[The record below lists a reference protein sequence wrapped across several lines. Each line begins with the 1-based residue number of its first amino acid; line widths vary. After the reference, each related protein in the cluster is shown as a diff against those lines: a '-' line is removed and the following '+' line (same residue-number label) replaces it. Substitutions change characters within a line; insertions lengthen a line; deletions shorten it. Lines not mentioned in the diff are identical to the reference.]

1 MSMRLTEK
9 HLPAASTPTPGPRML
24 ALREKAEA
32 NLIWRFYIDSNH
44 RWRWQHLSVQGE
56 VISESPKG
64 HKEYEECLADAKG
77 KGYVLHPS
85 HARLV
90 QGGRSR

>member
-1 MSMRLTEK
+1 MSMQFTK
-9 HLPAASTPTPGPRML
+9 KALPVEPTPAPGPRML

-32 NLIWRFYIDSNH
+32 NLVWRFYIDPNH
-44 RWRWQHLSVQGE
+44 RWRWQHLSVQRE
-56 VISESPKG
+56 VISESPTG
-64 HKEYEECLADAKG
+64 YKEYEECLADAEG
-77 KGYVLHPS
+77 KGYVFHPP